1 MADSAFAN
9 AGLGM
14 FGGERTFAQ
23 EAMRGPD
30 NGKLKA
36 LLGLALFPGGQTD
49 YSLTAQ
55 PSGSVPPAMGQGMGV
70 PAVPGG
76 IGLNPQ
82 QRSGMGMTSS
92 SGFQAP
98 PVMSSAAPAAPAANA
113 GQGLDVMKSLSSF
126 WGV

>member
-14 FGGERTFAQ
+14 FGGDKSFAQ
-23 EAMRGPD
+23 AGMQGPD

-36 LLGLALFPGGQTD
+36 LLGLALFPGGETD
-49 YSLTAQ
+49 YSLAAK
-55 PSGSVPPAMGQGMGV
+55 PPGSVPPAMGQGVGV

-92 SGFQAP
+92 AGLQAP
-98 PVMSSAAPAAPAANA
+98 ASMPSATPAAPAANA
-113 GQGLDVMKSLSSF
+113 GQGLDLMKSLSSF